1 MIHQIRLAGSDV
13 WIVQRLMNR
22 QRVGFVPLPVLIK
35 LSALCN
41 LADVDFRVEVGGE
54 SLAVVSG
61 VAVHDVEMLHL

>member
-1 MIHQIRLAGSDV
+1 
-13 WIVQRLMNR
+13 MNR